1 MAVDYLVVASS
12 SLELEGFLTKENEIQ
27 MHNGHS
33 FVLVCVGVGKVQSAV
48 LTCKAIGIYGPKA
61 VLCVGYAGAL
71 DPTLAIG
78 DCILASSLFQYDVDL
93 RAFHLKRGELPSPVK
108 GETIGSLSLYCP
120 SVEGTLNRV
129 GGTADLFLLRPYRE
143 ENPWLTEELHLGFAD
158 MESYAVAFACK
169 QMHLP
174 LTVCRVISDDA
185 QGHRPKKFKDFCL
198 LANTQFVRILKV
210 LLDSAQ

>member
-1 MAVDYLVVASS
+1 MPVDYLVVASS
-12 SLELEGFLTKENEIQ
+12 LLELEGFLTKVDEIQ
-27 MHNGHS
+27 IHKGRS

-48 LTCKAIGIYGPKA
+48 LTCKAIATYGPKA

-71 DPTLAIG
+71 DPTLLIG
-78 DCILASSLFQYDVDL
+78 DCVLASSVLQYDVDL
-93 RAFHLKRGELPSPVK
+93 RAFRLKRGELPSPVK
-108 GETIGSLSLYCP
+108 GETIGSLPLYCP
-120 SVEGTLNRV
+120 PLEDTVSRV
-129 GGTADLFLLRPYRE
+129 GGTADLFLLRAYRE

-169 QMHLP
+169 QMQIK

-198 LANTQFVRILKV
+198 LANTQFVRILEA
-210 LLDSAQ
+210 LLDSPQ